1 MKIKYKNKRKL
12 CGFMYTV
19 PWIIGFVM
27 FFAVPIVK
35 TIWWSFN
42 TVGVN
47 DNGGMSLTWNGIN
60 NYISLFTEQVASGS
74 KTFLQVFV
82 NENTNMLINAP
93 IIVIFSLFLAI
104 LANMKFKGQGI
115 VRTIFFLPIVL
126 GVDVIADL
134 ITVSTGG
141 DLVTRGTGLFSQSL
155 ATVLLLRYT
164 SVSQDIII
172 TITSYVDNI
181 FELISEA
188 GVQTLIYL
196 AGLQSISPSLY
207 EVAKIEGATA
217 YESFWKVTIPM
228 IGNITMFV
236 VIYTVVDLFLESSIA
251 SEVYRFAF
259 TKSRIGIASALSVV
273 YMFNVLLCL
282 AIILLVAR
290 KAVKKD
296 V

>member
-27 FFAVPIVK
+27 FFAVPIIK
-35 TIWWSFN
+35 TIRWSFN

-47 DNGGMSLTWNGIN
+47 DNGGMSLNWNGIN